1 MAYAIRRVEGDDP
14 NLKGKR
20 VLGVADPAIFAS
32 DGTESIASIMERAG
46 VFFEK
51 GDHQRL
57 AGKMQ
62 IHDRL
67 AFDEEGR
74 TMLYVFSTCKHLIR
88 TLPAL
93 VYDKAEVED
102 IDTDGEDHAYD
113 ELRYVCMADPIS
125 PRPRAARAVKAW
137 SPLDTPE
144 YDCREFYRRY

>member
-1 MAYAIRRVEGDDP
+1 
-14 NLKGKR
+14 
-20 VLGVADPAIFAS
+20 
-32 DGTESIASIMERAG
+32 
-46 VFFEK
+46 
-51 GDHQRL
+51 
-57 AGKMQ
+57 
-62 IHDRL
+62 
-67 AFDEEGR
+67 
-74 TMLYVFSTCKHLIR
+74 MLYVFSTCKHLIR